1 MRGDGPIDTDVLFIA
16 ESKKFLVGELCAVV
30 RDDGVWYS
38 KAMDDVKEEQ
48 HGLLGLDRGDRPSL
62 YPFGKLV
69 YDDKQ
74 VGVSFGCLLERSNQ
88 IEPLDHEG
96 PRDGDHLEC
105 LAQWECC
112 AVGSLCGFICRVR
125 PP

>member
-1 MRGDGPIDTDVLFIA
+1 MPVHSGVRDGGPIDPDVLFTV
-16 ESKKFLVGELCAVV
+16 ELKEFSNGELCAVV

-88 IEPLDHEG
+88 IEPSDYERPH
-96 PRDGDHLEC
+96 DGDRLER
-105 LAQWECC
+105 LGW
-112 AVGSLCGFICRVR
+112 
-125 PP
+125 